1 MSDLESLR
9 KELARYTYRPGWELT
24 LDESGNLGFGG
35 VTILTVAYEA
45 PDARNPDQTIKVVA
59 RRTVPEFALDPE
71 LDGDNFFPVW
81 LQSVLFDVEL
91 HESREWLRRD
101 GVLYEDPH
109 KQPNRP

>member
-1 MSDLESLR
+1 MSDVERLR
-9 KELARYTYRPGWELT
+9 KELARFTYRPGWTLT
-24 LDESGNLGFGG
+24 IDGSGNLGFGG

-45 PDARNPDQTIKVVA
+45 PDARGPDQPIRVVA
-59 RRTVPEFALDPE
+59 RRSIPEYAVDPASMDDNYFA
-71 LDGDNFFPVW
+71 FW

-109 KQPNRP
+109 KPSRP